1 MNEQREQLNRVKNAI
16 ATHVIAFIT
25 EHEGKEFYNADLHNY
40 VAERSPIAPGSA
52 DRILRSLKASGAVR
66 YELRDRRKSL
76 YFVPVAQQGVLF

>member
-52 DRILRSLKASGAVR
+52 DRVLRDLKAKGAVR
-66 YELRDRRKSL
+66 YVLVDRAKSL
-76 YFVPVAQQGVLF
+76 YRVPAAEQRVLF